1 MLLMQSVLPGT
12 TFDFTWQRDS
22 KEMSGKAAPV
32 ATDAGFNPE
41 RGWLLEP
48 MREIQQAH
56 SFGEA
61 VRMGGQETVDSALLV
76 YRLLHSFSTN
86 QVSIRNISGPLG
98 IIGAAL
104 GVARLGLGNLLAF
117 MTLLSANLAVI
128 NFLPIPILDGGHMV
142 LLAYEGIR
150 GKPADERV
158 QEVLTWIGLL
168 LLLTLMIWAFGLDLG
183 LFSRPGAH

>member
-1 MLLMQSVLPGT
+1 M
-12 TFDFTWQRDS
+12 
-22 KEMSGKAAPV
+22 
-32 ATDAGFNPE
+32 
-41 RGWLLEP
+41 
-48 MREIQQAH
+48 QQAH
-56 SFGEA
+56 SIGEA

-86 QVSIRNISGPLG
+86 KVSTRNISGPVG

-104 GVARLGLGNLLAF
+104 GVARLGLGNFLLF
-117 MTLLSANLAVI
+117 LTLLSANLAVI

-183 LFSRPGAH
+183 FFSRPGRIKRIIGGSRRSENEPCPYMTGRALTLGSFTRFILVGSRISAKC